1 MNKSKNYLNFIRQ
14 YEVLIASAAV
24 VLVVLILSYV
34 LLLPNFSRANT
45 IFSEQSALKGRLDNL
60 KKKDSAL
67 FALDYQYYKDNF
79 SKISKVLPQ
88 EKDYVSLF
96 STFDDLER
104 KTGVSIVRT
113 DFQLGVVSTDSGR
126 LTRSAQSAAFLLP
139 INVEV
144 IGGLSQLQNFIKS
157 LNDFSG
163 RFITIDQVQ
172 WNKKG
177 EGIFLL
183 SLGGKAYFYPLPSTL
198 GSIDSPLPK
207 IEKNG
212 ENILA
217 KISQIQLVSESESD
231 LDKVTVGKRD
241 LFMPF

>member
-1 MNKSKNYLNFIRQ
+1 MKKSKDYLNFIRQ
-14 YEVLIASAAV
+14 YEILIASSAV
-24 VLVVLILSYV
+24 VLLVFILSYV

-45 IFSEQSALKGRLDNL
+45 IFREQRTLSGRLDNL

-67 FALDYQYYKDNF
+67 VALDYQYYKDNF
-79 SKISKVLPQ
+79 PKISKVLP
-88 EKDYVSLF
+88 ENKDYVSLF

-113 DFQLGVVSTDSGR
+113 DFALGVVSTDSGR
-126 LTRSAQSAAFLLP
+126 LTRSPTSLAFLLP
-139 INVEV
+139 INVEMV
-144 IGGLSQLQNFIKS
+144 GGLSQLRNFIKS

-163 RFITIDQVQ
+163 RFITIDQIQ

-207 IEKNG
+207 IERIG

-217 KISQIQLVSESESD
+217 RISQIQLVSESESD
-231 LDKVTVGKRD
+231 LDKITVGKKD
-241 LFMPF
+241 LFQ